1 MKKKKGLEIYVI
13 HELSLSK
20 YGNQSMYEEENT
32 QVRVINVVDTHLFRE
47 TGRTEVQHPV
57 KRDQRSRRVNL
68 VEQSLSIQFWTMG
81 ILFRGMLPT
90 DSIPVVVLNE
100 IVIQIAIRSSP
111 ELRDV
116 LHGSR
121 ARASS

>member
-100 IVIQIAIRSSP
+100 IVIQIANSF
-111 ELRDV
+111 L
-116 LHGSR
+116 
-121 ARASS
+121 A